1 MLVLCLHE
9 LNCAVEGREDGFLLL
24 RNALERLH
32 VNLSSFQM
40 DKKRERKVAKL
51 P

>member
-1 MLVLCLHE
+1 MHE
-9 LNCAVEGREDGFLLL
+9 LNCTTEEGENAFLIL
-24 RNALERLH
+24 RKALERLH

-40 DKKRERKVAKL
+40 DKKKEIKVAKL